1 MKKETNS
8 DASKIMKFVLKKILK
23 KLRIVQ
29 KKIYLCE
36 TACNSLVLE

>member
-23 KLRIVQ
+23 KIKTHYYIIYRGE
-29 KKIYLCE
+29 KKKAEKHC
-36 TACNSLVLE
+36 